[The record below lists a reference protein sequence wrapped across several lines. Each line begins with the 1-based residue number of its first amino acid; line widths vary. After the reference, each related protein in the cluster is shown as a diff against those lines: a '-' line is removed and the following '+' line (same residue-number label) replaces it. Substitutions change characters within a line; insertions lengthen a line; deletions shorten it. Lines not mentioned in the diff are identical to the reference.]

1 METMYDTVTFYK
13 AQAEA
18 DTREYQQWFLK
29 SHAPTLIN
37 VGGAKRCVVN
47 LIEPEPEKLPY
58 RPSDEL
64 KTPDGKPAY
73 DVVLEVSSID
83 HASYENL
90 RRSFAILPKKTSL
103 CHAYRVDR
111 SLEKD
116 ELGEQPIG
124 EATPGLK
131 FISKINWWK
140 DMQPSAARRS
150 WDNHVALALR
160 VHIGASKYLRNWVT
174 SKLTDSAPDTGGVTM
189 LNFLSQYDLE
199 NRWFDSARG
208 EQEIMH
214 DKEHFVSGG
223 NRLYAKEYLLFEP
236 DRGKARPIQTQRDGW
251 RPWI

>member
-1 METMYDTVTFYK
+1 MESMFDTVIFYK
-13 AQAEA
+13 ARAEL
-18 DTREYQQWFLK
+18 DTRDYQQWFLE
-29 SHAPTLIN
+29 SHAPIFIHTR
-37 VGGAKRCVVN
+37 GAKRCVVN
-47 LIEPEPEKLPY
+47 LVGPEPEKLPY

-64 KTPDGKPAY
+64 KTPDGKTAY
-73 DVVLEVSSID
+73 DVVLEVSSTD
-83 HASYENL
+83 HSSYERL
-90 RRSFAILPKKTSL
+90 RESLATLPDKTGL

-131 FISKINWWK
+131 FISKINWWQ

-150 WDNHVALALR
+150 WDNHVSLALR
-160 VHIGASKYLRNWVT
+160 VHIGASKYVRNWVT
-174 SKLTDSAPDTGGVTM
+174 SKLTGSTPDTGGVTM

-223 NRLYAKEYLLFEP
+223 NRLYAKEYVLLEA
-236 DRGKARPIQTQRDGW
+236 K
-251 RPWI
+251 